1 MSEKRS
7 TYRLGGIIVLLIL
20 IELVFWSGLLGTYFT
35 VRKFDPSLTLHY
47 GWIVPFL
54 AIIPATVVLFLIGIH
69 WRNRALRRLADA
81 HLLPALV
88 PRISPSSTVLKF
100 ILWRLALGFFFVA
113 LLDPKVGSKIE
124 EVETRGIDLMVAIDV
139 SNSMLAEDLKPNRLE
154 LAKRTVQRMIN
165 DLQGNRIGLI
175 IFAGDAYVQL
185 PITSDVA
192 SAKIF
197 LDAIETNS
205 VPTQGTAIGAA
216 IDLCVESFDP
226 ESEAGKAIVIIT
238 DGENHEDDAV
248 AAAERAAALGIEVHA
263 IGAGL
268 AGGAPIPIYNSRGQR
283 TGFKTDNTGNT
294 VVTAL
299 NEQALVQIVSAAG
312 GTFVRASSS
321 AVNLSPI
328 EAALDKLEKG
338 ELGTASF
345 TDHEHRFRIFAIIGL
360 VFLLIEWWIGERSW
374 TRKWKIS

>member
-1 MSEKRS
+1 MSQHRP
-7 TYRLGGIIVLLIL
+7 TYRLGGIIVLLVLVEI
-20 IELVFWSGLLGTYFT
+20 VFWTSMLGIYFT
-35 VRKFDPSLTLHY
+35 VRKLDPSLSLHY
-47 GWIVPFL
+47 NWLVPFV
-54 AIIPATVVLFLIGIH
+54 AIVPATVVVFILGVH
-69 WRNRALRRLADA
+69 WRNRALKRLADA
-81 HLLPALV
+81 HLLSSLI

-100 ILWRLALGFFFVA
+100 VLWRLALGFFFIA

-165 DLQGNRIGLI
+165 NLQGNRIGLI

-216 IDLCVESFDP
+216 IELCIESFDP

-248 AAAERAAALGIEVHA
+248 EAAQRAASMGIEVHA
-263 IGAGL
+263 IGAGMS
-268 AGGAPIPIYNSRGQR
+268 GGAPIPIYNSRGQR

-299 NEQALVQIVSAAG
+299 NEQALVEIVSAAG
-312 GTFVRASSS
+312 GTFVRASSG

-328 EAALDKLEKG
+328 ETALDKLEKG
-338 ELGTASF
+338 ELGTAAF

-360 VFLLIEWWIGERSW
+360 LFLLVEWWIGERSW